1 MKSFKVISR
10 KLTKT
15 GKILFNL
22 SHTITEGKEKG
33 KEIPATCVY
42 DKDQIA
48 TLLLLG
54 SVPTIGTTVMGEFSL
69 NSLTGEVSDSW
80 VELSI

>member
-1 MKSFKVISR
+1 MLSFKVISR

-15 GKILFNL
+15 GKILFSL
-22 SHTITEGKEKG
+22 SHTITEGKDKG
-33 KEIPATCVY
+33 KELPANCVY

-54 SVPTIGTTVMGEFSL
+54 SVPTIGSTVTGEFSV
-69 NSLTGEVSDSW
+69 NSLTGDVSDSW